1 MARRMLIVA
10 HPGALGMELLGIRD
24 ILEMANAVAV
34 VRGEPRPYLVEVA
47 SPDGSPVRLWGG
59 LSLEGVRNL
68 ATTRAAVDTLIVV
81 GGPIADEAAREPG
94 LVSGVR
100 RASAR
105 ARRVVGICTG
115 AFILAEAGLLD
126 GCRATTHWNYGET
139 LAARHPAVEVDTE
152 PIYVTDGRVWTSAG
166 VTSGYDLVLALVEA
180 DAGVEVARQC
190 AQLLVLYLRRPGTQS
205 QFSTAM
211 SAQLAQR
218 HPLQEIQQFIH
229 EHPASDLSLTALA
242 DRLHMSPRHFARVF
256 TAEIGVSPGRYVERV
271 RLRPRVGCWPTA
283 RAAPRRSR
291 ARPASATT
299 RRCGAPSSRPSV
311 SRPPST
317 AAASA
322 ALPPTSPSSRRRTK
336 QPPDTTVRAKPP
348 LASRRTPAT

>member
-1 MARRMLIVA
+1 MVRRMLIVA

-24 ILEMANAVAV
+24 ILEMANAVAA
-34 VRGEPRPYLVEVA
+34 VRGEPQPYLVEVA

-59 LSLEGVRNL
+59 LTLEGVRNL
-68 ATTRAAVDTLIVV
+68 NTTRAAVDTLIVV
-81 GGPIADEAAREPG
+81 GGPIAEEAAREPG

-100 RASAR
+100 RAASR

-229 EHPASDLSLTALA
+229 EQPASDLSLTALA

-256 TAEIGVSPGRYVERV
+256 TAEVGVSPGRYVERV
-271 RLRPRVGCWPTA
+271 RLETARRLLAEGDDSTEAVA
-283 RAAPRRSR
+283 RAAGFGNYQALRRAFVSTLGVS
-291 ARPASATT
+291 PAEY
-299 RRCGAPSSRPSV
+299 
-311 SRPPST
+311 
-317 AAASA
+317 
-322 ALPPTSPSSRRRTK
+322 RRRFGAAPALSLVT
-336 QPPDTTVRAKPP
+336 QPQG
-348 LASRRTPAT
+348 ATA